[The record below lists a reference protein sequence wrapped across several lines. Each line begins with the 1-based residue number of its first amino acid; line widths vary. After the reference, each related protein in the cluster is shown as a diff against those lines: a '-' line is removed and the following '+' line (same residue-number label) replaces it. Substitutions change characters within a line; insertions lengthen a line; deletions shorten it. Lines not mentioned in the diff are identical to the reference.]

1 MHEWVRN
8 KVFLQHIYYLTDD
21 VLLQRNIWIISIQ
34 HEKVPISLVFRTPR
48 GNEIKT
54 RLENIAKNKAPLW
67 YVAQCSQSSVGE
79 KKEKETW
86 KCDELQCNLL

>member
-8 KVFLQHIYYLTDD
+8 KLFLQHIYYLTDD

-48 GNEIKT
+48 GN
-54 RLENIAKNKAPLW
+54 
-67 YVAQCSQSSVGE
+67 
-79 KKEKETW
+79 
-86 KCDELQCNLL
+86 